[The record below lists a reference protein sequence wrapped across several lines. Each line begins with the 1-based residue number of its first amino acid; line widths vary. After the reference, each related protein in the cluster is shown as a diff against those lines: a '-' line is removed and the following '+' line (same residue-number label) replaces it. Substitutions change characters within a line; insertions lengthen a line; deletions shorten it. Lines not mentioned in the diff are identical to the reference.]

1 MPLSEFLR
9 MAGRNIES
17 DQKRP
22 SPTDLSTRS
31 ENDLVEL
38 VWENGQITMQDQSSR
53 FTRSPAIKVGGKFGG
68 VEPVFKDMSPVVPSA
83 DLDLSQ
89 DDDIDPW
96 LDALEQDYGSV
107 LPEISISGF
116 TANGMSTQDTFVS
129 GVSNLHTGGGAPS
142 STSSRARLLSSWP
155 QHRQTADDALRSGV
169 SDIISNNT
177 RNDSRMDDVFANPPN
192 SSSNYLNFS
201 HFARPANL
209 VKAKVPNSDE
219 IPTLGVERVD
229 VKEKSSGASGCNP
242 VANSGQP
249 VGKATKASRLP
260 ERTETL
266 CQETPVK
273 NDRPFDLSNTTDST
287 RGVPCG
293 EKIAEPMVASSS
305 VGSGNSADRVS
316 CEPTHNSKRKF
327 RDTESSEC
335 RSDDVETESV
345 GVKNQTPARGG
356 GPKRSRA
363 AEVHNLSER
372 KRRDRINEK
381 MRALQELIPNC
392 NKADKASMLDEAI
405 EYLKTLQLQV
415 QMMSMGAGLYM
426 PSMMFPPGMQHIHP
440 AHIPHFS
447 PMGMGMGFGM
457 GMLDM
462 NGGSP
467 VFPVSPLQAQYFSAS
482 VPANFQPGLNH
493 PAYGHPGQGLR
504 SSAPRPPSIPLT
516 GQPRVNLAMGS
527 SGSRSQNA
535 SSILNSG
542 DTTNANLLLNCNAE
556 AGSSIN
562 QKSGQLHGTSEVL
575 NQSATVQ
582 ENVSSSPATLTCT
595 TATGIISKEPGEQ

>member
-17 DQKRP
+17 GQKRS
-22 SPTDLSTRS
+22 SPTDLSTWS

-38 VWENGQITMQDQSSR
+38 VWENGQITMQGQSSK
-53 FTRSPAIKVGGKFGG
+53 FTRSPARKVGGESGG
-68 VEPVFKDMSPVVPSA
+68 VEPLFKDMSPVVPSA
-83 DLDLSQ
+83 DFDLCQ
-89 DDDIDPW
+89 DDEVDPW
-96 LDALEQDYGSV
+96 LDALEQDYGTV
-107 LPEISISGF
+107 L

-129 GVSNLHTGGGAPS
+129 GVSNLHSGGASSS
-142 STSSRARLLSSWP
+142 STSSRARLLSTWP
-155 QHRQTADDALRSGV
+155 QHRQTADDALKSGV

-177 RNDSRMDDVFANPPN
+177 RKDSCMDDIFENTPIN

-219 IPTLGVERVD
+219 IPTLGV
-229 VKEKSSGASGCNP
+229 KEKH
-242 VANSGQP
+242 
-249 VGKATKASRLP
+249 
-260 ERTETL
+260 
-266 CQETPVK
+266 VK
-273 NDRPFDLSNTTDST
+273 NDRPLDLSNTTDAT
-287 RGVPCG
+287 RGVPRG
-293 EKIAEPMVASSS
+293 EKIVEPMVASSS
-305 VGSGNSADRVS
+305 VSSGNSAGADRVS

-327 RDTESSEC
+327 RATESSEC

-345 GVKNQTPARGG
+345 GVKNQTPARCGG
-356 GPKRSRA
+356 LKRSRA

-372 KRRDRINEK
+372 RRRDRINEK

-392 NKADKASMLDEAI
+392 NKTDKASMLDEAI

-426 PSMMFPPGMQHIHP
+426 PSMMFPRGMQHMHP

-447 PMGMGMGFGM
+447 PMGIGMGFGM

-467 VFPVSPLQAQYFSAS
+467 VFPVSPLQAQYF
-482 VPANFQPGLNH
+482 PNFQRMPGPNL

-516 GQPRVNLAMGS
+516 GQPPVNLAMGS
-527 SGSRSQNA
+527 SGLRSASQNA
-535 SSILNSG
+535 SPILNSG
-542 DTTNANLLLNCNAE
+542 DKTNGNLQLNFNAGD
-556 AGSSIN
+556 GSSIN
-562 QKSGQLHGTSEVL
+562 QKSGQLHATSEVL
-575 NQSATVQ
+575 NRSATVQ
-582 ENVSSSPATLTCT
+582 ENASSSPATLTCT
-595 TATGIISKEPGEQ
+595 TGTDIITKEPGEQ

>member
-17 DQKRP
+17 GQKRS

-38 VWENGQITMQDQSSR
+38 VWENGQITMQGQSSR
-53 FTRSPAIKVGGKFGG
+53 FTRSPALKVGGKFGG
-68 VEPVFKDMSPVVPSA
+68 VEPVFKDMSHVVPSA
-83 DLDLSQ
+83 DLDLSR

-107 LPEISISGF
+107 LLPEIPIPGF
-116 TANGMSTQDTFVS
+116 TANGTQDTFVS
-129 GVSNLHTGGGAPS
+129 GVSNLHSGGASSS

-155 QHRQTADDALRSGV
+155 QHRQTADDVLRSGV
-169 SDIISNNT
+169 SDIISN
-177 RNDSRMDDVFANPPN
+177 DSRMDDVFENPPN

-209 VKAKVPNSDE
+209 VKAKVPSSDK
-219 IPTLGVERVD
+219 I
-229 VKEKSSGASGCNP
+229 
-242 VANSGQP
+242 SGQP
-249 VGKATKASRLP
+249 VGKATEDSCLP

-273 NDRPFDLSNTTDST
+273 NDRPFDLSDTTDST
-287 RGVPCG
+287 RGVRCG

-316 CEPTHNSKRKF
+316 CEPTRNSKRKF

-345 GVKNQTPARGG
+345 GVKIQTPARGG
-356 GPKRSRA
+356 GPGGSKRGRA

-426 PSMMFPPGMQHIHP
+426 PSMMFPSGMQHMHP

-457 GMLDM
+457 GVLDT

-467 VFPVSPLQAQYFSAS
+467 IFPVSPLQAQYFSAS
-482 VPANFQPGLNH
+482 MPGNFQRMPGPDL
-493 PAYGHPGQGLR
+493 PTYGPPGQGLH
-504 SSAPRPPSIPLT
+504 SSVPRPPSIPST
-516 GQPRVNLAMGS
+516 GQAPVYLAMGS
-527 SGSRSQNA
+527 SGLRSVSQNA
-535 SSILNSG
+535 SPVLNSG
-542 DTTNANLLLNCNAE
+542 DTTNTNLQLNRNAGD
-556 AGSSIN
+556 GSSIN

-575 NQSATVQ
+575 NQSVTVQ
-582 ENVSSSPATLTCT
+582 DNVSSSSPATLTCT
-595 TATGIISKEPGEQ
+595 TATDIISKEPGEQ